1 MMDTAV
7 IIRAFN
13 QLRDMCDPRGH
24 DLLDA
29 IEETLVDAVEAVEK
43 LDAMFQTLTAAEIVD
58 WRDNTRW
65 SRRAEPAENVRRV
78 GVHR

>member
-1 MMDTAV
+1 MIEHAIV
-7 IIRAFN
+7 RRGFI
-13 QLRDMCDPRGH
+13 QLRDLCDPRGH

-43 LDAMFQTLTAAEIVD
+43 LDAMFQTLTATEVVD

-65 SRRAEPAENVRRV
+65 SRRADLPENVTRI
-78 GVHR
+78 GVSR